1 LTYKHKCNGLW
12 TEARF
17 NSFITSALRNAHGK
31 WGPKHKA
38 KKKAWVSHG
47 KYKCA
52 MCNTI
57 GPATLPPIKVD
68 GKRRNNACVDH
79 IKPVVDPYVGKTTW
93 DEYIE
98 RMFIEEEGYQVLCY
112 DCHSVKT
119 NEERAIASIR
129 RAKEKENES

>member
-1 LTYKHKCNGLW
+1 MAINGGAW
-12 TEARF
+12 TVARF

-79 IKPVVDPYVGKTTW
+79 IEPVVDPEVGKESW
-93 DEYIE
+93 DIYIE
-98 RMFIEEEGYQVLCY
+98 RMFVELDDYQVLCW
-112 DCHSVKT
+112 DCHTKKSK
-119 NEERAIASIR
+119 EERDVATARKR
-129 RAKEKENES
+129 RLKNQGS

>member
-1 LTYKHKCNGLW
+1 MSKPRCGGRW

-17 NSFITSALRNAHGK
+17 NSFITSALRAAHSR
-31 WGPKHKA
+31 WNPKATA
-38 KKKAWVSHG
+38 KKKAWIKRGVYLCSQC
-47 KYKCA
+47 KVE
-52 MCNTI
+52 
-57 GPATLPPIKVD
+57 GPATLPPLK
-68 GKRRNNACVDH
+68 GKKRRRNNACVDH